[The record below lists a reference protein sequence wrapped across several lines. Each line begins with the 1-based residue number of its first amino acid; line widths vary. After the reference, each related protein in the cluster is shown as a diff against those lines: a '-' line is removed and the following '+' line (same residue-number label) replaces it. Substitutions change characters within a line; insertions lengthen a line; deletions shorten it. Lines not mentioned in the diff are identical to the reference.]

1 MELVTGGGGFIG
13 SHLVDALVEQ
23 GNEVR
28 VIDNFSSGREE
39 FLSHHDGNGTVEVHR
54 GDLLDQGAV
63 IAAME
68 GVETVHHLAAN
79 PDIRLGMEVTDTD
92 LRQGTMATYNVLE
105 AMRIAEVRRIS
116 FASSS
121 AVYGEADVMPT
132 PEDYGPVMPI
142 SLYGASKLAGEAL
155 ITAWAGTFGAQGFIH
170 RFANIVGPRG
180 THGVIFDFIHKLKR
194 DPTRLEVLGDGNQEK
209 SYMSAHDCVQSMIH
223 VIGLGGDGPVLNNLG
238 TGDTCSVSRIAE
250 IVIEESGFEDVSI
263 DFTGGERGWAG
274 DVPKTY
280 LDVTKLLD
288 SGFEPTTM
296 SEQAVRDTA
305 RVLIFEIG
313 LGLNT

>member
-1 MELVTGGGGFIG
+1 MDLVTGGAGFIG
-13 SHLVDALVEQ
+13 SHLVDALVDQ
-23 GNEVR
+23 GKKVR

-39 FLSHHDGNGTVEVHR
+39 FLAHHEGGGAVEVCR
-54 GDLLDQGAV
+54 GDLLDRESV

-68 GVETVHHLAAN
+68 GIETVHHLAAN
-79 PDIRLGMEVTDTD
+79 PDIRLGTEVTDTD
-92 LRQGTMATYNVLE
+92 LKQGTVATYNVLE
-105 AMRIAEVRRIS
+105 AMRASGVGRIS

-121 AVYGEADVMPT
+121 AVYGEAGVMPT
-132 PEDYGPVMPI
+132 PEDYGPI
-142 SLYGASKLAGEAL
+142 SLYGASKLASEAL

-194 DPTRLEVLGDGNQEK
+194 DPSRLEVLGDGNQEK

-223 VIGLGGDGPVLNNLG
+223 VISLGDEGTVLNNLG

-250 IVIEESGFEDVSI
+250 IVIEESGLEGVSI
-263 DFTGGERGWAG
+263 DYTGGKRGWAG

-280 LDVTKLLD
+280 LDVTKLLG
-288 SGFEPTTM
+288 SGFEPTAM

-305 RVLIFEIG
+305 RVLISEIG
-313 LGLNT
+313 L

>member
-1 MELVTGGGGFIG
+1 MDLVTGGAGFIG
-13 SHLVDALVEQ
+13 SHLVDALVDQ
-23 GNEVR
+23 GKKVR

-39 FLSHHDGNGTVEVHR
+39 FLVHHEGGGAVEVCR
-54 GDLLDQGAV
+54 GDLLDRESV

-68 GVETVHHLAAN
+68 GIETVHHLAAN
-79 PDIRLGMEVTDTD
+79 PDIRLGTEVTDTD
-92 LRQGTMATYNVLE
+92 LKQGTVATYNVLE
-105 AMRIAEVRRIS
+105 AMRVSGVGRIS

-121 AVYGEADVMPT
+121 AVYGEAGVMPT

-142 SLYGASKLAGEAL
+142 SLYGASKLASEAL

-194 DPTRLEVLGDGNQEK
+194 DPSRLEVLGDGNQEK

-223 VIGLGGDGPVLNNLG
+223 VISLGDEGTVLNNLG

-250 IVIEESGFEDVSI
+250 IVIEESGLEGVSI
-263 DFTGGERGWAG
+263 DYTGGKRGWAG

-280 LDVTKLLD
+280 LDVTKLLG
-288 SGFEPTTM
+288 SGFEPTAM

-305 RVLIFEIG
+305 RVLISEIG
-313 LGLNT
+313 L